1 VPGPGEVLVDVAA
14 AGVNVIDVYHRQGR
28 YPMAVPFVPGSE
40 GAGTVSAVGPDV
52 TGIAVGDKVGWVN
65 LPGSYAERIVVPAS
79 RVIPIPEGG
88 KLPLIP

>member
-1 VPGPGEVLVDVAA
+1 
-14 AGVNVIDVYHRQGR
+14 
-28 YPMAVPFVPGSE
+28 
-40 GAGTVSAVGPDV
+40 
-52 TGIAVGDKVGWVN
+52 VGWVN